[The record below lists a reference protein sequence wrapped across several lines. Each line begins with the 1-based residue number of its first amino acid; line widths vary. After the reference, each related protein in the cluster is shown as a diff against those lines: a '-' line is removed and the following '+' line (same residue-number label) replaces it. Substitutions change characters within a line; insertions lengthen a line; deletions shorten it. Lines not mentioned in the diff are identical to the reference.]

1 MLRLGDRYG
10 PQPLDAA
17 CARALAVGDPSY
29 RTVKGI
35 LVAGTDTAPLAAQAA
50 TARAVP
56 ALLHGPAALVGDL
69 ATPLAAADDDA
80 EEATP

>member
-1 MLRLGDRYG
+1 
-10 PQPLDAA
+10 AA
-17 CARALAVGDPSY
+17 GDPSY

-35 LVAGTDTAPLAAQAA
+35 LAAGTDTAPLAAQPA

-69 ATPLAAADDDA
+69 ETPLLADDHDNA
-80 EEATP
+80 KGAGR